1 MRLIQIELCPFA
13 GFQQRTV
20 DFKPG
25 LNVVLG
31 ENEAGKSTLVNA
43 IKSVLFENTQQI
55 KREFTPF
62 AEKFIPRGK
71 GDHAKVNLTFSVG
84 NDVYSLSKTWGAG
97 KSASL
102 KLNGGASWND
112 DSAVQEQLNELLQ
125 LHRGSWETI
134 LFADQ
139 NTLFKTAS
147 SIEAS
152 AQNIN
157 RIPTLKNMQAG
168 IPGDIPADDLLR
180 DLEALMVD
188 YNGQWD
194 FFMDGPRDNRGITNP
209 WIKNAGLIVKSYYEL
224 ETVRKDY
231 EELIGLEIALEKI
244 NESLKTQ
251 SANIE
256 NKQTQFKTLDDL
268 KEVYNNATRLQLTK
282 NDLETALSPMMNAVQ
297 NWDAKTKNQAS
308 LGTSIAEM
316 KVEMEKNTEE
326 GKRARRINDTRVNLG
341 YYKDILDLDAKIA
354 EIKKV
359 LQANGNIN
367 KADEA
372 LIQSHQTNINQLEVE
387 LKAQKLQAT
396 FSADTEVSF
405 LVTNGLEPTST
416 VSVSQGNS
424 AEIDITAQVTIAQN
438 DWKITVKSALKPI
451 DQLLAQMEENRLA
464 LQALLTKNNLAS
476 WADFERNIL
485 VNQTNNDQLRVLE
498 NNRTQTLKKTNTTI
512 EALQA
517 IQAEIL
523 AMPTTRTL
531 EELLEMHNTLNDKL
545 KKAEKTLEEDQAL
558 LLQWATD
565 YTDQTKLLL
574 AVSQKTIALEEIKS
588 KMSES
593 PVLPAEYKDYQ
604 AFLDHLTQLQ
614 QSINDESQQIA
625 QLRENRATIQGKL
638 ENYTTDAISL
648 QADLD
653 LAERKFERRK
663 LEYTALEMA
672 ERTLKTVIAQQDQN
686 PFEAFETE
694 TAAMFAQITD
704 NRYTQLLRGGEA
716 PESVIF
722 NNQQI
727 PVNLLSDGTAGALGL
742 AIRFAYAK
750 QYLANMDGFVV
761 LDDPFTDFD
770 ISRRKAASK
779 FLQDFAGQKQ
789 VFVMTCHSEHA
800 ADLGGHRI
808 ELKRTT

>member
-20 DFKPG
+20 DFQPG

-43 IKSVLFENTQQI
+43 IKAVLFENTQQI

-62 AEKFIPRGK
+62 AEKYIPRGK

-84 NDVYSLSKTWGAG
+84 SDVYSLSKTWGAG

-112 DSAVQEQLNELLQ
+112 DSAVQEQLNQLLQ

-134 LFADQ
+134 LIADQ
-139 NTLFKTAS
+139 NTLYKTAS

-180 DLEALMVD
+180 DLEALMVE

-231 EELIGLEIALEKI
+231 EELIGLEITLEKI

-251 SANIE
+251 SALLE
-256 NKQTQFKTLDDL
+256 NWQTQFKTLDDL

-282 NDLETALSPMMNAVQ
+282 TELETALLPMMNAVQ
-297 NWDAKTKNQAS
+297 NWDAKTKNQTS

-316 KVEMEKNTEE
+316 KLEREKIKEE
-326 GKRARRINDTRVNLG
+326 GKRARRINETRVNLG

-354 EIKKV
+354 EINKV

-372 LIQSHQTNINQLEVE
+372 LIQLHQTNINQLEVE
-387 LKAQKLQAT
+387 LKAQKLRAT
-396 FSADTEVSF
+396 FSADSEVSF
-405 LVTNGLEPTST
+405 LVTNGLEPAST
-416 VSVSQGNS
+416 VSLGQGNS
-424 AEIDITAQVTIAQN
+424 IEMDITAQVTIAQN

-464 LQALLTKNNLAS
+464 LQAVLAKNNLAS
-476 WADFERNIL
+476 WADFERNRL
-485 VNQTNNDQLRVLE
+485 VNQTNNEQLRVLE
-498 NNRTQTLKKTNTTI
+498 NNRAQTLKKTNSTI

-517 IQAEIL
+517 IHAEIG

-531 EELLEMHNTLNDKL
+531 EELLELHNTLNDKI
-545 KKAEKTLEEDQAL
+545 KNAENTLEVDQAL
-558 LLQWATD
+558 LLQWTTD

-574 AVSQKTIALEEIKS
+574 AVSQKTIELEEIKTQ
-588 KMSES
+588 MSES
-593 PVLPAEYKDYQ
+593 PSLPAEYKDYQ
-604 AFLDHLTQLQ
+604 SFLDHLNQLQ
-614 QSINDESQQIA
+614 QSINNENQQIA

-653 LAERKFERRK
+653 SAERKFQRRK

-672 ERTLKTVIAQQDQN
+672 ERSLKAVIAKQDQN
-686 PFEAFETE
+686 PFEAFEQE
-694 TAAMFAQITD
+694 TATLFAQITD
-704 NRYTQLLRGGEA
+704 NRYTQIQRGGEA

-742 AIRFAYAK
+742 AVRLAYAK
-750 QYLANMDGFVV
+750 QYLSDMDGFVV

-770 ISRRKAASK
+770 AGRRKAASQ
-779 FLQDFAGQKQ
+779 FLQDFATEKQ
-789 VFVMTCHSEHA
+789 VFVLTCHPDHA
-800 ADLGGHRI
+800 SDLAGNRI
-808 ELKRTT
+808 ELKKTT

>member
-62 AEKFIPRGK
+62 AEKYIPRGK

-416 VSVSQGNS
+416 VSVSQGNA

-485 VNQTNNDQLRVLE
+485 VNQTNNEQLRVLE

-517 IQAEIL
+517 IQAEIG
-523 AMPTTRTL
+523 AMPTIRTL

-604 AFLDHLTQLQ
+604 AFLDHLNQLQ

-716 PESVIF
+716 HESVIF

-808 ELKRTT
+808 ELKKTT

>member
-43 IKSVLFENTQQI
+43 IKSVLFENTQQV

-62 AEKFIPRGK
+62 AEKYIPRGK

-84 NDVYSLSKTWGAG
+84 SDVYNLSKIWGAG

-112 DSAVQEQLNELLQ
+112 DTAVQERLNELLQ

-139 NTLFKTAS
+139 NTLFETAN

-180 DLEALMVD
+180 DLEALMFE

-194 FFMDGPRDNRGITNP
+194 FFMDGPRDNRGIGNP
-209 WIKNAGLIVKSYYEL
+209 WIKNAGLIVKSYYEQ
-224 ETVRKDY
+224 ETVRKAY
-231 EELIGLEIALEKI
+231 EELIRLEIALEKI

-251 SANIE
+251 SAQIE
-256 NKQTQFKTLDDL
+256 HRQTQFKTLDDL

-282 NDLETALSPMMNAVQ
+282 NDLDTALLPMMNALQ
-297 NWDAKTKNQAS
+297 NWDAKTKNQAL
-308 LGTSIAEM
+308 LGTSITEM
-316 KVEMEKNTEE
+316 KMELDKIAEE

-354 EIKKV
+354 EIKKL

-405 LVTNGLEPTST
+405 HVTNGLEPAST
-416 VSVSQGNS
+416 ISVGKGNS
-424 AEIDITAQVTIAQN
+424 KEIDITAQVTIAQN
-438 DWKITVKSALKPI
+438 DWKITVKSALKSI

-464 LQALLTKNNLAS
+464 LHAVLAKNKLAS

-485 VNQTNNDQLRVLE
+485 VNQTNKEQLRILE
-498 NNRTQTLKKTNTTI
+498 DNRAQTLKKTNTTI
-512 EALQA
+512 EDLQA
-517 IQAEIL
+517 IEAEIG

-531 EELLEMHNTLNDKL
+531 EELRDMHFTLDGKYKDAL
-545 KKAEKTLEEDQAL
+545 KTQEEDQAL
-558 LLQWATD
+558 LLKWAND
-565 YTDQTKLLL
+565 YTDQTNLLL
-574 AVSQKTIALEEIKS
+574 SVSQKTVALEEIKT

-593 PVLPAEYKDYQ
+593 PALPAEYKDYQ
-604 AFLDHLTQLQ
+604 AFLDHLNQLQ
-614 QSINDESQQIA
+614 QSINVESQQIA
-625 QLRENRATIQGKL
+625 QLREDRAAIQGKL

-648 QADLD
+648 QADLE
-653 LAERKFERRK
+653 LAEHKFERRK

-672 ERTLKTVIAQQDQN
+672 ERTLKTVIEQQDQN

-694 TAAMFAQITD
+694 TAALFAQITD

-722 NNQQI
+722 KNQQI

-750 QYLANMDGFVV
+750 QYLANMDGFMV

-770 ISRRKAASK
+770 DGRRLAASECINA
-779 FLQDFAGQKQ
+779 FAMEKQ
-789 VFVMTCHSEHA
+789 MIVLTCHAHHGE
-800 ADLGGHRI
+800 DLGGHRI
-808 ELKRTT
+808 ELKKTT

>member
-424 AEIDITAQVTIAQN
+424 ADIDITAQVTIAQN

-485 VNQTNNDQLRVLE
+485 VNQTNNEQLRVLE

-517 IQAEIL
+517 IQAEIG

-558 LLQWATD
+558 LLQWATE
-565 YTDQTKLLL
+565 YTDQTKLLW

-604 AFLDHLTQLQ
+604 AFLDHLNQLQ
-614 QSINDESQQIA
+614 HSINDESQQIA

>member
-20 DFKPG
+20 DFQPG

-31 ENEAGKSTLVNA
+31 ENEAGKSTLMNA
-43 IKSVLFENTQQI
+43 IKAVLFENTQQG

-62 AEKFIPRGK
+62 AEKYIPRGK

-84 NDVYSLSKTWGAG
+84 SDVYSLSKTWGAG
-97 KSASL
+97 KSSSL

-139 NTLFKTAS
+139 NTLFQTANN
-147 SIEAS
+147 IEAS

-168 IPGDIPADDLLR
+168 IPGDIPAEDLLK
-180 DLEALMVD
+180 DLEAMMVD

-194 FFMDGPRDNRGITNP
+194 FFMDGPRDNRGISNP
-209 WIKNAGLIVKSYYEL
+209 WIKNAGFIVKSYYEL

-231 EELIGLEIALEKI
+231 QELIGLEIAMEKI

-251 SANIE
+251 SAQLE
-256 NKQTQFKTLDDL
+256 NKQAQFKTLDGL
-268 KEVYNNATRLQLTK
+268 KEVYNNSTRLQLAK
-282 NDLETALSPMMNAVQ
+282 NDLETALSPMMNALQ
-297 NWDAKTKNQAS
+297 NWDAKAKNQAS
-308 LGTSIAEM
+308 LSTSIAEM
-316 KVEMEKNTEE
+316 KADLEKIAEE
-326 GKRARRINDTRVNLG
+326 GKRARRIKETKDNLG
-341 YYKDILDLDAKIA
+341 YYNDILDLDIKIA
-354 EIKKV
+354 EIQKA
-359 LQANGNIN
+359 LQANGNID

-372 LIQSHQTNINQLEVE
+372 LIKSHQNNIQQLEVE

-396 FSADTEVSF
+396 FSAETAVSF
-405 LVTNGLEPTST
+405 EVTNGLEPAST
-416 VSVSQGNS
+416 VSLGKGDSK
-424 AEIDITAQVTIAQN
+424 EIDITAQVTIAQN

-464 LQALLTKNNLAS
+464 QQAILSKNNLS
-476 WADFERNIL
+476 TWADFERNIL
-485 VNQTNNDQLRVLE
+485 VNQTNNDQLRILE
-498 NNRTQTLKKTNTTI
+498 NNRAQTLKKTNSTI
-512 EALQA
+512 EQLQA
-517 IQAEIL
+517 IQAEIG

-531 EELLEMHNTLNDKL
+531 EELIDAHNTINNKYKDAL
-545 KKAEKTLEEDQAL
+545 KIQDEDQAL
-558 LLQWATD
+558 LLKWTTD

-574 AVSQKTIALEEIKS
+574 AVSQKTVALEEIKA
-588 KMSES
+588 KASEL
-593 PVLPAEYKDYQ
+593 PALPAEYKDHQ
-604 AFLDHLTQLQ
+604 AFLDHLNQLQ
-614 QSINDESQQIA
+614 QSINAESQRIA
-625 QLRENRATIQGKL
+625 QLREDRATIQGKL
-638 ENYTTDAISL
+638 ENYTTDAVSL

-653 LAERKFERRK
+653 VAERKFERRK
-663 LEYTALEMA
+663 LEYAALEMA
-672 ERTLKTVIAQQDQN
+672 ERTLKAVIAQQDQN

-694 TAAMFAQITD
+694 TAALFAQITE
-704 NRYTQLLRGGEA
+704 NRYTQLIRGGEA

-750 QYLANMDGFVV
+750 QYLANMDGFMV

-770 ISRRKAASK
+770 DDRRRAASNCINT
-779 FLQDFAGQKQ
+779 FAGEKQ
-789 VFVMTCHSEHA
+789 MIVLTCHAHHA
-800 ADLGGHRI
+800 EDLGGHRI
-808 ELKRTT
+808 ELQKTT

>member
-308 LGTSIAEM
+308 LATSIAEM

-424 AEIDITAQVTIAQN
+424 ADIDITAQVTIAQN

-485 VNQTNNDQLRVLE
+485 VNQTNNEQLRVLE
-498 NNRTQTLKKTNTTI
+498 NNRTQTLKKN
-512 EALQA
+512 E
-517 IQAEIL
+517 
-523 AMPTTRTL
+523 
-531 EELLEMHNTLNDKL
+531 HNHRSVASHTSRN
-545 KKAEKTLEEDQAL
+545 
-558 LLQWATD
+558 W
-565 YTDQTKLLL
+565 
-574 AVSQKTIALEEIKS
+574 
-588 KMSES
+588 
-593 PVLPAEYKDYQ
+593 
-604 AFLDHLTQLQ
+604 
-614 QSINDESQQIA
+614 
-625 QLRENRATIQGKL
+625 G
-638 ENYTTDAISL
+638 DAHH
-648 QADLD
+648 
-653 LAERKFERRK
+653 
-663 LEYTALEMA
+663 
-672 ERTLKTVIAQQDQN
+672 QN
-686 PFEAFETE
+686 A
-694 TAAMFAQITD
+694 
-704 NRYTQLLRGGEA
+704 RGT
-716 PESVIF
+716 S
-722 NNQQI
+722 
-727 PVNLLSDGTAGALGL
+727 
-742 AIRFAYAK
+742 
-750 QYLANMDGFVV
+750 
-761 LDDPFTDFD
+761 
-770 ISRRKAASK
+770 
-779 FLQDFAGQKQ
+779 
-789 VFVMTCHSEHA
+789 
-800 ADLGGHRI
+800 
-808 ELKRTT
+808 

>member
-20 DFKPG
+20 DFQPG

-43 IKSVLFENTQQI
+43 IKAVLFENTQQI

-62 AEKFIPRGK
+62 AEKYIPRGK

-84 NDVYSLSKTWGAG
+84 SDVYSLSKTWGAG

-112 DSAVQEQLNELLQ
+112 DSAVQEQLNQLLQ

-134 LFADQ
+134 LIADQ
-139 NTLFKTAS
+139 NTLYKTAS

-231 EELIGLEIALEKI
+231 EELIGLEITLEKI

-251 SANIE
+251 SALLE
-256 NKQTQFKTLDDL
+256 NWQAQFKTLDDL

-282 NDLETALSPMMNAVQ
+282 TELEAALLPMMNAVQ
-297 NWDAKTKNQAS
+297 NWDAKTKNQTS

-316 KVEMEKNTEE
+316 KLEREKIKEE
-326 GKRARRINDTRVNLG
+326 GKRARRINETRVNLG

-354 EIKKV
+354 EINKV

-396 FSADTEVSF
+396 FSADSEVSF
-405 LVTNGLEPTST
+405 LVTNGLEPAST
-416 VSVSQGNS
+416 VSLGQGNS
-424 AEIDITAQVTIAQN
+424 IEMDITAQVTIAQN

-451 DQLLAQMEENRLA
+451 DQLLEQMEENRLA
-464 LQALLTKNNLAS
+464 LQAVLAKNNLAS
-476 WADFERNIL
+476 WADFERNRL
-485 VNQTNNDQLRVLE
+485 VNQTNNEQLRVLE
-498 NNRTQTLKKTNTTI
+498 NNRAQTLKKTNTTI

-517 IQAEIL
+517 IHAEIG

-531 EELLEMHNTLNDKL
+531 EELLELHNTLDDKI
-545 KKAEKTLEEDQAL
+545 KNAENTLEADQAL
-558 LLQWATD
+558 LLQWTTD

-574 AVSQKTIALEEIKS
+574 AVSQKTIALEEIKT

-593 PVLPAEYKDYQ
+593 PSLPAEYKDYQ
-604 AFLDHLTQLQ
+604 SFLDHLNQLQ
-614 QSINDESQQIA
+614 QSINNENQQIA

-648 QADLD
+648 QVDLES
-653 LAERKFERRK
+653 AERKFQRRK

-672 ERTLKTVIAQQDQN
+672 ERSLKAVIAKQDQN
-686 PFEAFETE
+686 PFEAFEQE
-694 TAAMFAQITD
+694 TATLFAQITD
-704 NRYTQLLRGGEA
+704 NRYTQIQRGGEA
-716 PESVIF
+716 PESVVF

-742 AIRFAYAK
+742 AVRLAYAK
-750 QYLANMDGFVV
+750 QYLSDMDGFVV

-770 ISRRKAASK
+770 AGRRKAASQ
-779 FLQDFAGQKQ
+779 FLQDFATEKQ
-789 VFVMTCHSEHA
+789 VFVLTCHPDHA
-800 ADLGGHRI
+800 ADLAGNRI
-808 ELKRTT
+808 ELKKTT